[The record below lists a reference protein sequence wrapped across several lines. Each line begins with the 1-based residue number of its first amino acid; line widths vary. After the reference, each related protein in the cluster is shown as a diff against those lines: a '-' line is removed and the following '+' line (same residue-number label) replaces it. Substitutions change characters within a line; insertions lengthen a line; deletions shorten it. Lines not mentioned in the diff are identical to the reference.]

1 MEFVSSYAKARTFK
15 EKVMCFIAKRLG
27 AHVITPIGRIMLLPT
42 DYDRL
47 AIATENRDI
56 I

>member
-15 EKVMCFIAKRLG
+15 EKVMCFIAQMLG
-27 AHVITPIGRIMLLPT
+27 AHVITPIGRIMLLPA
-42 DYDRL
+42 DYDKL
-47 AIATENRDI
+47 AIATGNGDI

>member
-15 EKVMCFIAKRLG
+15 EKVMCFMAKMLG
-27 AHVITPIGRIMLLPT
+27 AHVITPINRIMLLPAA
-42 DYDRL
+42 YNRL
-47 AIATENRDI
+47 AIATRNGDI